1 MNSSR
6 CSRRPYRALGWLL
19 AAGWALSFPLVS
31 ELPPHRLWGWCA
43 GTGYLAAAG
52 ATLLRRPRAAVGL
65 ALTGAVAVPL
75 LYLVLSGQ
83 GQSEVAV
90 IERSGRLMLESGSP
104 YVDRPE
110 RVADYN
116 PYLPGMAL
124 LGLPRA
130 VLGTDGWVPRLLG
143 DARIWCAAALF
154 GGMWG
159 GRRLL
164 GGREAGLPG
173 SGPLGSGLRG
183 SGPPGSG
190 LRAAA
195 PVLVASPVVA
205 LPLAVSGVDLPLAG
219 LCCLALAAAA
229 AGRPVLA
236 GAVLAGVCGLKWTAW
251 PAVPVA
257 VALLSAVHG
266 RRAALR
272 CAVPAVAGTAV
283 LVLPAVLQQP
293 RELVR
298 QVFAF
303 PTGRADVPTPASSP
317 LPGRLIAELVPHGWW
332 LTVGL
337 LALGGTVVALSLLLR
352 PPRTVVAAADRLAAG
367 LTVAFLL
374 APAGRFGY
382 LVLPV
387 LLVLWG
393 RWSCGAGGAGGADGA
408 GGAVGAPGARV
419 SRVVARGAVRGTAGQ
434 AGRKAVARTVVPQS
448 AKLPP
453 SSGAIWS
460 RPPATPTTIEGAA
473 NGSAPEAQYPS
484 ASPRTGVKETVVAA
498 VPPTGS

>member
-6 CSRRPYRALGWLL
+6 CSRSSSWWVAGWLF

-31 ELPPHRLWGWCA
+31 GLPSHRLWGWCA
-43 GTGYLAAAG
+43 GAGYLAAAC
-52 ATLLRRPRAAVGL
+52 ATVLRRPRAALGS
-65 ALTGAVAVPL
+65 ALLGAVAVPL
-75 LYLVLSGQ
+75 LYLVLTGQ

-90 IERSGRLMLESGSP
+90 IERSGRLLLESGSP
-104 YVDRPE
+104 YVDGPE
-110 RVADYN
+110 RVADYD

-164 GGREAGLPG
+164 GGYGAGT
-173 SGPLGSGLRG
+173 RG
-183 SGPPGSG
+183 SGIRG
-190 LRAAA
+190 AA
-195 PVLVASPVVA
+195 PALVASPVVA

-236 GAVLAGVCGLKWTAW
+236 GAVLAGVCALKWTAW

-257 VALLSAVHG
+257 VVLLAAVHG
-266 RRAALR
+266 RRAAVR
-272 CAVPAVAGTAV
+272 CGVPAVAGTAV
-283 LVLPAVLQQP
+283 LVLPAVLLQP
-293 RELVR
+293 HELVR

-303 PTGRADVPTPASSP
+303 PTGRAGVPTPASSP
-317 LPGRLIAELVPHGWW
+317 LPGRLIAELLPYGWW

-337 LALGGTVVALSLLLR
+337 LALGGAAVGLSLLRR

-382 LVLPV
+382 LALPV
-387 LLVLWG
+387 LLVLWA
-393 RWSCGAGGAGGADGA
+393 RWADGA
-408 GGAVGAPGARV
+408 RSPAV
-419 SRVVARGAVRGTAGQ
+419 SRVVARGAVGQ
-434 AGRKAVARTVVPQS
+434 AGRKAVARTAEPQS

-453 SSGAIWS
+453 SSRPTWN
-460 RPPATPTTIEGAA
+460 RPPATPTTIEGATV
-473 NGSAPEAQYPS
+473 GSAPEAQYPS
-484 ASPRTGVKETVVAA
+484 ASPSTGTNVTVVA
-498 VPPTGS
+498 VMPPTCSLTVRGVPWRRTVRGLLRSGEP